1 MEEKS
6 RDIRDLEELV
16 TISDMRQSLRDLDE
30 IDKAK
35 IGEALAGRRFV
46 KIHANP
52 DIFIYLGLDED
63 HVLVK
68 DTYCSCNGFFI
79 QVLGEGRKK
88 HCSHLAALHNIG
100 KDYIDLSHVYD
111 IDELFT
117 IILEVFYSNRSKSL
131 RQIVYGSESSI
142 EKK

>member
-6 RDIRDLEELV
+6 GDTQDQEELATV
-16 TISDMRQSLRDLDE
+16 NDTRRSLSDLDE
-30 IDKAK
+30 VDKAK

-52 DIFIYLGLDED
+52 DVFVYLGVDED
-63 HVLVK
+63 YILVK

-100 KDYIDLSHVYD
+100 EGYTDLSHIYD
-111 IDELFT
+111 IGELFT
-117 IILEVFYSNRSKSL
+117 IILEVFYSNRSKTL
-131 RQIVYGSESSI
+131 RQLVYGLEGSV
-142 EKK
+142 EK

>member
-6 RDIRDLEELV
+6 GDIRDQEELV
-16 TISDMRQSLRDLDE
+16 TINDTRQSLRDLDE
-30 IDKAK
+30 VDKAK

-46 KIHANP
+46 KIHSNP
-52 DIFIYLGLDED
+52 DIFVYLGLDED
-63 HVLVK
+63 YVLVK

-100 KDYIDLSHVYD
+100 NDYIDLSHMYD
-111 IDELFT
+111 IGELFT
-117 IILEVFYSNRSKSL
+117 IILEVFYNNRSKTL
-131 RQIVYGSESSI
+131 RQLVYRLEGSVE
-142 EKK
+142 E